1 MSYFMTPITVPNHH
15 HQQHSASCWQRP
27 IFSEIDADAD
37 YWTSYW
43 QQHLNPSLWQ
53 RFVNILFLFIMIITI
68 NRFIRYLYSMIIWN
82 WNKVNSYISA
92 LKPLPRVPNRSK
104 WPWCWDILIFETS
117 GTSTSFGK
125 CQWFYKCTI
134 YIDEIWVESTTRY
147 LWKHGYTLQQP
158 PKHPKTIKNH
168 PQAPQTHPL
177 FPRNSVDYSQALMK
191 HSERHSSCQGMSEKT
206 LGGGNRSEGACWV
219 SEMSVIV

>member
-1 MSYFMTPITVPNHH
+1 
-15 HQQHSASCWQRP
+15 
-27 IFSEIDADAD
+27 
-37 YWTSYW
+37 
-43 QQHLNPSLWQ
+43 
-53 RFVNILFLFIMIITI
+53 
-68 NRFIRYLYSMIIWN
+68 MIIWN

-158 PKHPKTIKNH
+158 PKHPKTIKTTPRH
-168 PQAPQTHPL
+168 PRHTPCSPGT
-177 FPRNSVDYSQALMK
+177 ALTTPK
-191 HSERHSSCQGMSEKT
+191 HSWNILRGIQVVKGCQRKLWEEEIGQKVPVECLKCLWLSNAA
-206 LGGGNRSEGACWV
+206 LGKFYGISRVLYESLGISGAVLRVLDGVGRLRRV
-219 SEMSVIV
+219 SGTIFPSISLNFRKS

>member
-1 MSYFMTPITVPNHH
+1 
-15 HQQHSASCWQRP
+15 
-27 IFSEIDADAD
+27 
-37 YWTSYW
+37 
-43 QQHLNPSLWQ
+43 
-53 RFVNILFLFIMIITI
+53 
-68 NRFIRYLYSMIIWN
+68 MIIWN

-191 HSERHSSCQGMSEKT
+191 HSERHSSCQGMSEKNLWEEEIGQKVPVECLKCLWLSNAA
-206 LGGGNRSEGACWV
+206 LGKFYGISRVLYESLGISGGVLRV
-219 SEMSVIV
+219 LDSVGEAQEDVCCYFPFNFLKF

>member
-1 MSYFMTPITVPNHH
+1 MWWKSGNISKVNP
-15 HQQHSASCWQRP
+15 HQTLLG
-27 IFSEIDADAD
+27 
-37 YWTSYW
+37 Y
-43 QQHLNPSLWQ
+43 
-53 RFVNILFLFIMIITI
+53 
-68 NRFIRYLYSMIIWN
+68 YSMIIWN

-117 GTSTSFGK
+117 GTSMSFGK

-191 HSERHSSCQGMSEKT
+191 HSESHSSCQGMSEKT

>member
-1 MSYFMTPITVPNHH
+1 MISP
-15 HQQHSASCWQRP
+15 HSIVWPSAEQGAACNWKFNDRLLEFCTILARLHLVSL
-27 IFSEIDADAD
+27 IFSLPREVTV
-37 YWTSYW
+37 WS
-43 QQHLNPSLWQ
+43 SE
-53 RFVNILFLFIMIITI
+53 
-68 NRFIRYLYSMIIWN
+68 
-82 WNKVNSYISA
+82 A

>member
-1 MSYFMTPITVPNHH
+1 MLSK
-15 HQQHSASCWQRP
+15 
-27 IFSEIDADAD
+27 
-37 YWTSYW
+37 
-43 QQHLNPSLWQ
+43 PSSFWE
-53 RFVNILFLFIMIITI
+53 VDTMW
-68 NRFIRYLYSMIIWN
+68 YYSMIIWN